1 MRKLKYIANRALF
14 RLSPVLAERVGIDFR
29 LDTPSRVFLETR
41 VFAYLN
47 RLAALQREP
56 QQLLFLG
63 LDKHNWH
70 YPRLLRAT
78 FHSLDISP
86 RNAVYGRPG
95 LHRIGDALDMAE
107 HYGADAFDVV
117 VANGLL
123 GFGIDGEA
131 GLRRLLAQCHAVLRL
146 AACWCWATTI
156 CRSARRFR
164 SKWARNS
171 KSSCPPSMGSSLRA
185 TWSTIPIGTFTA
197 FAARVAE
204 ARTGAGCRRGV

>member
-1 MRKLKYIANRALF
+1 MRKLRKLKYIANRALF

-47 RLAALQREP
+47 RLAAFQREP

-131 GLRRLLAQCHAVLRL
+131 GLRRLLAQCHAVLRSGGVL
-146 AACWCWATTI
+146 VLGYNDLPERTPFPVEVSPEFEEFVPAIDGGIASRHMVDDPYRHVYCF
-156 CRSARRFR
+156 CR
-164 SKWARNS
+164 
-171 KSSCPPSMGSSLRA
+171 KSG
-185 TWSTIPIGTFTA
+185 
-197 FAARVAE
+197 
-204 ARTGAGCRRGV
+204 

>member
-1 MRKLKYIANRALF
+1 MRKLRKLKYIANRALF

-78 FHSLDISP
+78 FRSLDISP

-131 GLRRLLAQCHAVLRL
+131 GLRRLLAQCHAVLRPGGVL
-146 AACWCWATTI
+146 VLGYNDLPERTPFPVEVSPEFEEFVPAIDGVIASRHMVDDPYRHVYCF
-156 CRSARRFR
+156 CR
-164 SKWARNS
+164 
-171 KSSCPPSMGSSLRA
+171 KSG
-185 TWSTIPIGTFTA
+185 
-197 FAARVAE
+197 
-204 ARTGAGCRRGV
+204 

>member
-1 MRKLKYIANRALF
+1 MRKSRKLKYIASRALF

-47 RLAALQREP
+47 RLAAFQREP

-107 HYGADAFDVV
+107 HYGQDAFDVV
-117 VANGLL
+117 IANGLL

-131 GLRRLLAQCHAVLRL
+131 GLRRLLAQCHAVLRPGGVL
-146 AACWCWATTI
+146 VLGYNDLPERTPFPVEAGPEFEEFVPAIDGVIASRHMVDDPYRHVYCF
-156 CRSARRFR
+156 CR
-164 SKWARNS
+164 
-171 KSSCPPSMGSSLRA
+171 KSD
-185 TWSTIPIGTFTA
+185 
-197 FAARVAE
+197 
-204 ARTGAGCRRGV
+204 

>member
-1 MRKLKYIANRALF
+1 MRKLRKLKYIANRALF

-78 FHSLDISP
+78 FHSLDIS
-86 RNAVYGRPG
+86 
-95 LHRIGDALDMAE
+95 
-107 HYGADAFDVV
+107 
-117 VANGLL
+117 
-123 GFGIDGEA
+123 
-131 GLRRLLAQCHAVLRL
+131 
-146 AACWCWATTI
+146 
-156 CRSARRFR
+156 
-164 SKWARNS
+164 
-171 KSSCPPSMGSSLRA
+171 
-185 TWSTIPIGTFTA
+185 
-197 FAARVAE
+197 
-204 ARTGAGCRRGV
+204 

>member
-1 MRKLKYIANRALF
+1 MRKSRKLKYIASRALF
-14 RLSPVLAERVGIDFR
+14 ELSPVLAERVGIDFR

-47 RLAALQREP
+47 RLAAFQREP

-123 GFGIDGEA
+123 GSA
-131 GLRRLLAQCHAVLRL
+131 STARPAC
-146 AACWCWATTI
+146 AACWRNATRCSGGGVLVLGYNDLPERTPFPVEVGPEFEEFVPAI
-156 CRSARRFR
+156 DGVIASRHMVDDPYRHVYCFCR
-164 SKWARNS
+164 
-171 KSSCPPSMGSSLRA
+171 KSG
-185 TWSTIPIGTFTA
+185 
-197 FAARVAE
+197 
-204 ARTGAGCRRGV
+204 

>member
-1 MRKLKYIANRALF
+1 MRKSRKLKYIASRALF

-47 RLAALQREP
+47 RLAAFQREP

-70 YPRLLRAT
+70 YPRLLHAT

-95 LHRIGDALDMAE
+95 LHRIGNALDMAE

-117 VANGLL
+117 IANGLL

-131 GLRRLLAQCHAVLRL
+131 GLRRLLAQCHAVLRPGGVLVLGYNDL
-146 AACWCWATTI
+146 AERTPFPVEVGPEFEEFVPAIDGVIASRHMVDDPYRHVYCF
-156 CRSARRFR
+156 CR
-164 SKWARNS
+164 
-171 KSSCPPSMGSSLRA
+171 KSG
-185 TWSTIPIGTFTA
+185 
-197 FAARVAE
+197 
-204 ARTGAGCRRGV
+204 